1 MRKSQ
6 ELRKAA
12 ADQASAAAE
21 YGQKALKESMIKAQ
35 VLLDEGLVRAQDALA
50 KAQAQAAPAIH
61 DARVRSADYA
71 ARKLDEIEPQLR
83 GALDRVQPAVETA
96 RYKVADDYLPR
107 LSRALHAAAE
117 HPERLAEAIK
127 PVKKTNPFKTF
138 VKVIALG
145 AIVAGAVAAVRHFLA
160 PKDDGWTAHE
170 PSRAYV
176 NNNDTFATA
185 AKVAADSDAMSE
197 AAENEAVAR
206 EATEEVAESMPEQDR
221 IQEQTEEAVAAEPAA
236 ESASESATGT
246 EARYGEGSYVGETP
260 PEGFTIKGNERSMKY
275 HVPGSGGYERTI
287 AEVWFESEEAAER
300 AGFTRAQR

>member
-21 YGQKALKESMIKAQ
+21 YGQKALKESMVKAQ

-50 KAQAQAAPAIH
+50 KAQAQAGPAIH

-71 ARKLDEIEPQLR
+71 ARKLDEFEPQLR

-127 PVKKTNPFKTF
+127 PVKKRSPFKTF
-138 VKVIALG
+138 AKVVALG
-145 AIVAGAVAAVRHFLA
+145 AIVAGAVAALRHFLA

-197 AAENEAVAR
+197 AAENEAVAQ
-206 EATEEVAESMPEQDR
+206 EATEEVAGSMAEQDT
-221 IQEQTEEAVAAEPAA
+221 IQKETVEAVAEPAVT
-236 ESASESATGT
+236 ETATDAP
-246 EARYGEGSYVGETP
+246 ARYGEGSYVGENP
-260 PEGFTIKGNERSMKY
+260 PTGFSIKGNERSMKY

-287 AEVWFESEEAAER
+287 AEVWFESEEAAEK

>member
-21 YGQKALKESMIKAQ
+21 YGQKALKESMVKAQ

-71 ARKLDEIEPQLR
+71 ARKLDEFEPQLR

-127 PVKKTNPFKTF
+127 PVPKRSPFKTF
-138 VKVIALG
+138 AKVIALG
-145 AIVAGAVAAVRHFLA
+145 AIVAGAVAALRHFLA

-197 AAENEAVAR
+197 AAENEAVAQ
-206 EATEEVAESMPEQDR
+206 EATEEVAESMAEQDT
-221 IQEQTEEAVAAEPAA
+221 IQKETVEAVSEPAA
-236 ESASESATGT
+236 T
-246 EARYGEGSYVGETP
+246 EAAADAPARYGEGSYVGDTP
-260 PEGFTIKGNERSMKY
+260 PTGFSIKGNERSMKY

-287 AEVWFESEEAAER
+287 AEVWFESEEAAEK